1 MKKYAKI
8 VNEETKLCEVGLGTN
23 SAFYQSVGMTEMEVE
38 QAYDGSYYLQGYAP
52 QAPEPTYA
60 EKRAM
65 EYPSIQDQLDMI
77 YWDKINGTEN
87 WTTAIA
93 EIKAKYPKE

>member
-1 MKKYAKI
+1 MFNIGDKLTQENYTQGAI
-8 VNEETKLCEVGLGTN
+8 WCNNNGCIINPYTWVIEE
-23 SAFYQSVGMTEMEVE
+23 
-38 QAYDGSYYLQGYAP
+38 AP

-77 YWDKINGTEN
+77 YWDKVNGTEN